1 MSSGCMIIFRD
12 SQNKKN
18 LSCLCKTGGEPAKAG
33 KILYMCY
40 GEGKLDALFEGH
52 NKACE
57 KIESRIEKVNFL
69 PVTENNN
76 VAIGWIYKFDGGKW
90 YVAEA
95 QDGFYKP
102 LEEEFTDEKDVAA
115 IKQFLRTNHLPVK
128 EQIDELKKNEG
139 APIGESDEMEEI
151 PISLDDKTNAYYRR
165 FLILNIDKRAR
176 YIPDLRNKLEREIE
190 FFISKAVRAAHEL
203 FIRDGISESQN
214 SKKAVEELYKQA
226 DSVQAFIIDEMEKE
240 DSARISRTELY
251 RLYTEYCVDNDRIS
265 ITRNRFYK
273 NLREKG
279 YGEVQE
285 KGTRCFMGLKQIND
299 GFKECRNTVFSE

>member
-1 MSSGCMIIFRD
+1 MVLNGPGGTGKSTVINLLEKAVGKNNISSLSLQDLNDRF
-12 SQNKKN
+12 SPTN
-18 LSCLCKTGGEPAKAG
+18 LF
-33 KILYMCY
+33 
-40 GEGKLDALFEGH
+40 GKLLNSCADIPNRAMEQVDVI
-52 NKACE
+52 K
-57 KIESRIEKVNFL
+57 KITGEDTIKGE
-69 PVTENNN
+69 
-76 VAIGWIYKFDGGKW
+76 YKGGAVFFFHSYSKLIFS
-90 YVAEA
+90 A
-95 QDGFYKP
+95 
-102 LEEEFTDEKDVAA
+102 
-115 IKQFLRTNHLPVK
+115 N
-128 EQIDELKKNEG
+128 
-139 APIGESDEMEEI
+139 EI

-299 GFKECRNTVFSE
+299 GFKESRNTVFSE